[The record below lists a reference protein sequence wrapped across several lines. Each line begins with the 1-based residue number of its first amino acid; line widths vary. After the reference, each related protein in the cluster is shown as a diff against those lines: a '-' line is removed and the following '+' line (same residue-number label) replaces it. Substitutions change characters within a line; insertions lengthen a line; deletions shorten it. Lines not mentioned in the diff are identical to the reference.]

1 MFGEL
6 LCAEAERKGLAGMV
20 IDGNC
25 RDTRMTMTFKI
36 PIYSRGF
43 HPNAGNAKKL
53 GRTATTVQ
61 MGHVEVHH
69 GDVVLGDD
77 DGVVVATLEELDEW
91 LPKAEAIVATE
102 SSILAQIRD
111 QKRSLLDLT
120 TYQHTRGVVMAYR
133 EPRTVP

>member
-1 MFGEL
+1 
-6 LCAEAERKGLAGMV
+6 MV

-25 RDTRMTMTFKI
+25 RDTRMTMTFEI

-43 HPNAGNAKKL
+43 HPNAGTAKKL
-53 GRTATTVQ
+53 GSIAKTVQ
-61 MGHVEVHH
+61 LGCVEVHH

-77 DGVVVATLEELDEW
+77 DGVVVASLDELEEW

-102 SSILAQIRD
+102 SAILTRIRE

-120 TYQHTRGVVMAYR
+120 TYHAHVAAIKRGEESAL
-133 EPRTVP
+133 EFG